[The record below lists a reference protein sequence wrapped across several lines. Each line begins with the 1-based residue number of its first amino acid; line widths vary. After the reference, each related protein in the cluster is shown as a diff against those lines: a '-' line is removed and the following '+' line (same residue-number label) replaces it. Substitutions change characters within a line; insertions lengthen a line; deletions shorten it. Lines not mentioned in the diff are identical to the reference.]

1 MVEAPEVAAPD
12 FLRISI
18 ADGEPEKAIG
28 ELLEH
33 AAKFGFSDIFLT
45 TNENHVAVLVRHLGI
60 LRHVS
65 MLSLDM
71 GRRCISSIKA
81 RAGMDVAERR
91 RPQDGRWLHQSGGPV
106 IDLRLNAIP
115 TLYGEDLSL
124 RLLIR
129 NTQLL
134 EIEALG
140 LHTNDFNS
148 LLGLLNSPSGL
159 ILVTGPTGAGKT
171 TTLYA
176 CLNYLNNGTR
186 KIHTIEDPIEYTL
199 PGVRQSQVHSN
210 IDVGFAE
217 LLRNVLRQAPDVIM
231 IGEIRDPQTA
241 EIAVRG
247 ANSGHLVLATMHAP
261 VAVGAIQTML
271 NLGVSPAFLASS
283 LHGVVA
289 QRLVRTLCPSCKT
302 VFDVGGVTT
311 LFDSVRHWLGPSE
324 GNVIHGPGKCDA
336 CCQSGYQGRTGVF
349 ELLVVDREMRRRIS
363 EQRPVHEL
371 QEQAIAN
378 GLVQCRQTAL
388 LKVARGETSIE
399 EVMRA
404 IPAEHLG
411 LEE

>member
-1 MVEAPEVAAPD
+1 
-12 FLRISI
+12 
-18 ADGEPEKAIG
+18 
-28 ELLEH
+28 
-33 AAKFGFSDIFLT
+33 
-45 TNENHVAVLVRHLGI
+45 
-60 LRHVS
+60 
-65 MLSLDM
+65 
-71 GRRCISSIKA
+71 
-81 RAGMDVAERR
+81 MDVAERR
-91 RPQDGRWLHQSGGPV
+91 RPQDGRWLHTGDAQV

-115 TLYGEDLSL
+115 TLHGEDLSL

-129 NTQLL
+129 DSQLL

-140 LHTNDFNS
+140 LPTNDFNA

-199 PGVRQSQVHSN
+199 AGVRQSQVNAN
-210 IDVGFAE
+210 IDVGFPE
-217 LLRNVLRQAPDVIM
+217 LLRSVLRQAPDVIM

-241 EIAVRG
+241 EIAVRA

-261 VAVGAIQTML
+261 LAVGAVQSML
-271 NLGVSPAFLASS
+271 NLNVSPAFLASS

-289 QRLVRTLCPSCKT
+289 QRLLRTLCPACKT
-302 VFDVGGVTT
+302 AFDLSGVTT
-311 LFDSVRHWLGPSE
+311 LFDEVRQWLAPGE
-324 GNVIHGPGKCDA
+324 GDVIHGPGKCDA

-349 ELLVVDREMRRRIS
+349 ELLVVNREIRRRIA

-371 QEQAIAN
+371 QEQAVAR
-378 GLVQCRQTAL
+378 GLIQCRQTAL

-411 LEE
+411 LED